1 MYLKKNG
8 TVVLLYGKTCFFFWR
23 ISICLSDLTTKGL
36 VPLRHHATGFRFLD
50 EVMSRIADGKISH
63 GTLFGDILIA
73 TFKSIFNVNIQCRRF
88 LN

>member
-1 MYLKKNG
+1 M
-8 TVVLLYGKTCFFFWR
+8 
-23 ISICLSDLTTKGL
+23 SIWFNNKRVGST
-36 VPLRHHATGFRFLD
+36 HATGFRFLD